1 MNKRKLAIGVIIL
14 LIGVG
19 IAPGVTST
27 LTNGIFESKSET
39 IEFIQDFSEPV
50 IVDKEEFI
58 ELYVEETNSFMTYDE
73 APMMPFFSKT
83 YEFPLGTKV
92 TDVKVTPSKVKTMY
106 VEKQVK
112 PVPSKQKTDGTIVT
126 METTLNQ
133 DVYASSEPYP
143 GEWCSYTTGAGLNKN
158 NDHVLFLSLHV
169 SPARYIPLE
178 NSIQYIRQVE
188 VSITYE
194 EPELITISDMYDLV
208 IIAPLEFSDNLEPLI
223 YHKNGYGVETNLV
236 MLEDIYASYPGRD
249 EAEKI
254 KYFVKYAVEEW
265 DTHYVLLVGDVK
277 KLPIRT
283 TYASLWEPDLLSDLY
298 YADIYDAN
306 YSFCSWD
313 TNENNLFGEVSF
325 EGGFPPQMINIDG
338 VDLYADVHIGRI
350 SCTNE
355 NELDIVVNKIINY
368 ERETY
373 DQIWFKKI
381 ILAGGDTF
389 PLANGAPPFVFEGEI
404 TNIKVAQHL
413 PDFTHV
419 KLWASRRNLNAIT
432 FNRAISKGA
441 GFVSYSGHGFEH
453 GWGTYRPNAIIK
465 KRMIIYYSPFIKGI
479 KNNHKL
485 PVVFFDACLTAK
497 LDFNIADLEEYFPNF
512 VKFLLI
518 FTKIDDDP
526 SVFYP
531 CFAWCFLKKENGG
544 AIATIGA
551 TRTAYTW
558 VDKDG
563 VYAGAGYLNVHFF
576 KAYEE
581 GVTAGEMLTY
591 AQNDYINNVWRDYF
605 TIEEFLLLGD
615 PSLMVGGYS

>member
-1 MNKRKLAIGVIIL
+1 MNKKELTIGIIIL
-14 LIGVG
+14 FIGLG

-27 LTNGIFESKSET
+27 STNGIFESKSGT

-50 IVDKEEFI
+50 IRENDEFVEI
-58 ELYVEETNSFMTYDE
+58 YVEEANSVLTYDE
-73 APMMPFFSKT
+73 APMMPFLSKT
-83 YEFPLGTKV
+83 YEFPLGTKI
-92 TDVKVTPSKVKTMY
+92 TNVKVTPLEVKTMD
-106 VEKQVK
+106 VKKQVK
-112 PVPSKQKTDGTIVT
+112 PVPSKQKIDGTIVT

-169 SPARYIPLE
+169 YPARYLSLE

-236 MLEDIYASYPGRD
+236 TLEDIYGNFSGRD
-249 EAEKI
+249 NAEKI

-277 KLPIRT
+277 KLPIRI
-283 TYASLWEPDLLSDLY
+283 TYASPWEPDVLSDLY

-306 YSFCSWD
+306 GSFCTWD
-313 TNENNLFGEVSF
+313 ANENNLFGEVSY
-325 EGGFPPQMINIDG
+325 EGGFPPQLINIDG

-368 ERETY
+368 EEEAY

-404 TNIKVAQHL
+404 TNTKVAQHL
-413 PDFTHV
+413 SDFTHV

-497 LDFNIADLEEYFPNF
+497 LDFNITDLEEYYPRLI
-512 VKFLLI
+512 KLLLI
-518 FTKIDDDP
+518 FTKLDYDP

-531 CFAWCFLKKENGG
+531 CFAWCFLKKEDGG

-551 TRTAYTW
+551 TRSAYTW

-581 GVTAGEMLTY
+581 GVTAGEMLTH

>member
-1 MNKRKLAIGVIIL
+1 MNKKELTIGIIIL
-14 LIGVG
+14 FIGLG

-27 LTNGIFESKSET
+27 STNGIFESKSGT

-50 IVDKEEFI
+50 IRENDEFVEI
-58 ELYVEETNSFMTYDE
+58 YVEEANSVLTYDE
-73 APMMPFFSKT
+73 APMMPFLSKT
-83 YEFPLGTKV
+83 YEFPLGTKI
-92 TDVKVTPSKVKTMY
+92 TNVKVTPLEVKTMD
-106 VEKQVK
+106 VKKQVK
-112 PVPSKQKTDGTIVT
+112 PVPSKQKIDGTIVT
-126 METTLNQ
+126 VETTLNQ

-143 GEWCSYTTGAGLNKN
+143 SEWCSYTTGAGLNKN

-169 SPARYIPLE
+169 YPARYLSLE

-236 MLEDIYASYPGRD
+236 TLEDIYGNFSGRD
-249 EAEKI
+249 NAEKI

-277 KLPIRT
+277 KLPIRI
-283 TYASLWEPDLLSDLY
+283 TYASPWEPDVLSDLY

-306 YSFCSWD
+306 GSFCTWD
-313 TNENNLFGEVSF
+313 ANENNLFGEVSY
-325 EGGFPPQMINIDG
+325 EGGFPPQLINIDG

-368 ERETY
+368 EEEAY

-404 TNIKVAQHL
+404 TNTKVAQHL
-413 PDFTHV
+413 SDFTHV

-497 LDFNIADLEEYFPNF
+497 LDFNITDLEEYYPRLI
-512 VKFLLI
+512 KLLLI
-518 FTKIDDDP
+518 FTKLDYDP

-531 CFAWCFLKKENGG
+531 CFAWCFLKKEDGG

-551 TRTAYTW
+551 TRSAYTW

-581 GVTAGEMLTY
+581 GVTAGEMLTH

>member
-1 MNKRKLAIGVIIL
+1 MNKKKLAIGIIIL
-14 LIGVG
+14 FIGVG

-27 LTNGIFESKSET
+27 STNGIFESKSGT

-50 IVDKEEFI
+50 IRENDEFVEI
-58 ELYVEETNSFMTYDE
+58 YVEEANSVLTYDE
-73 APMMPFFSKT
+73 APMMPFLSKT
-83 YEFPLGTKV
+83 YEFPLGTKI
-92 TDVKVTPSKVKTMY
+92 TNVKVTPLEVKTMD
-106 VEKQVK
+106 VKKQVK
-112 PVPSKQKTDGTIVT
+112 PVPSKQKIDGTIVT
-126 METTLNQ
+126 VETTLNQ

-143 GEWCSYTTGAGLNKN
+143 SEWCSYTTGAGLNKN

-169 SPARYIPLE
+169 YPARYLSLG

-236 MLEDIYASYPGRD
+236 TLEDIYGNFSGRD
-249 EAEKI
+249 NAEKI

-283 TYASLWEPDLLSDLY
+283 TYASPWEPDVLSDLY

-306 YSFCSWD
+306 GSFCTWD
-313 TNENNLFGEVSF
+313 ANENNLFGEVSY
-325 EGGFPPQMINIDG
+325 EGGFPPQLINIDG

-368 ERETY
+368 EEEAY

-381 ILAGGDTF
+381 ILVGGDTF

-404 TNIKVAQHL
+404 THTKVAQHL

-497 LDFNIADLEEYFPNF
+497 LDFNITDLEEYYPRLI
-512 VKFLLI
+512 KLLLI
-518 FTKIDDDP
+518 FTKLDYDP

-531 CFAWCFLKKENGG
+531 CFAWCFLKKEDGG

-551 TRTAYTW
+551 TRSAYTW

-581 GVTAGEMLTY
+581 GVTAGEMLTH